1 MIATFAE
8 KVTSILGQNSIG
20 VKAIRPFYSYCLDRF
35 VGNRGLAWTV
45 NNQPLKIDPRVRHL
59 IPKTNEPELFNFLMT
74 NIKPG
79 HTVLD
84 VGSFLGTYAV
94 FAARWAGPE
103 GKVIAFEPTKAN
115 HTIISK
121 HLQFNDVQDRVRL
134 IKAAVG
140 DRAGVAEFC
149 HYAEPYM
156 NRVLGPKKDIKA
168 LSVTKI
174 PLVTLDAICDESG
187 LIPDWIRMDVQGLEF
202 DVLKGA
208 RNIIKSGRGRL
219 RIVAEMHPQIW
230 PELGINENM
239 AMSILDELNLRC
251 RPLEADGKL
260 FEPDGHVLM
269 ECV

>member
-8 KVTSILGQNSIG
+8 KVTSILGQNNRG
-20 VKAIRPFYSYCLDRF
+20 VRAIRPFYSYCLNRL
-35 VGNRGLAWTV
+35 VGNQGLAWTV

-59 IPKTNEPELFNFLMT
+59 IPKVNEPELFDFLKT

-79 HTVLD
+79 QIVLD

-94 FAARWAGPE
+94 FAARWVGTG
-103 GKVIAFEPTKAN
+103 GKVIAFEPTIAN
-115 HTIISK
+115 HAIISK
-121 HLQFNDVQDRVRL
+121 HLQINDVQDRVQL

-140 DRAGVAEFC
+140 ERAGVVEFC

-156 NRVLGPKKDIKA
+156 NRVPGPEKDIKA
-168 LSVTKI
+168 LGVTKI
-174 PLVTLDAICDESG
+174 QLVMLDSICDELG
-187 LIPDWIRMDVQGLEF
+187 LTPDWIRMDVQGLEF

-239 AMSILDELNLRC
+239 ARSILDELNLRC
-251 RPLEADGKL
+251 RPLEANGKL